1 MAYKSYGSSR
11 GFRPIQIG
19 QGALNEQRRKDEQT
33 IRSMQT
39 VRDQTEARDNE
50 IIQNLKNKFQKE
62 QANRRDNQ
70 QLEDQVYR
78 QRTEALERN
87 ARRSRQNFETE
98 QKNIAREAETWKVFS
113 ETAFETL
120 TAFGEHRKKVE
131 EVRVKKEIY
140 QNPQAIRMQ
149 TDLSHASLEQI
160 KMGHAVS
167 ADQLKEAGA
176 GSDLVVNEQTLPP
189 EWKSI
194 AEVKAVVERNRKLNS
209 WKFYADDALLKSD
222 ARTYQEIKNVL
233 EYAAIQFQR
242 DLGIAGHDFLLGDL
256 VSDQNDYI
264 GKKLTEAWTRDI
276 YEKSHNNLD
285 EAKRDFE
292 LYGIG
297 TDRAQHWLDIYSY
310 SVKNAYDEE
319 GDPADFSNVKQEYIK
334 ILSNPKLI
342 TNDASREEFLNLKT
356 LPNTRDGKITR
367 QSMAIGDLLTP
378 SEKLAAAEAWEDK
391 KDEERKR
398 DEAREKARQNE
409 LLQTGKKALLEE
421 WDGSQKQ
428 KRYIFNQLRQNH
440 VSENTLKE
448 LERYTLH
455 SDKNTDIQSAR
466 DTADALIEN
475 GQFFEANFNE
485 LPPVLRLDPK
495 YKQAYTTMEKLV
507 EETGWD
513 ESTVKGAVK
522 GLIVNDILGL
532 QGVSIDPTYNQT
544 VELALSEAKNDFY
557 KAFKDHHIGQGK
569 PAGQAKT
576 DAWAEVT
583 KDIQSGQGKWRLST
597 GSDSYSTD
605 RTIGTNHFPYFHGSS
620 EEFMVDFPLEHTKDL
635 IKKQGATVLQTNQ
648 VISSADLKQQIANV
662 NKGGAWEISQ
672 DVQDL
677 SDASGLG
684 VSEILNKQL
693 DLAGLKDQV
702 KLKPSI
708 KETTMEKV
716 KATGDGNLVNF
727 TKNLRSLDDA
737 AKARIAT
744 VEPRLQTAMSGT
756 TRFNGAT
763 HNMGTGESLY
773 IIPEQLM
780 RTPKGAQIFQ
790 QYMST
795 GRPRNGA
802 RVVSRRPVKGGGFK
816 TIVKLPEQEP
826 QYLFLFDGG
835 N

>member
-33 IRSMQT
+33 IRSLRT

-50 IIQNLKNKFQKE
+50 IIQNLQNKFQKE

-78 QRTEALERN
+78 QRTESIERN
-87 ARRSRQNFETE
+87 ARRTRQNFETE
-98 QKNIAREAETWKVFS
+98 QKNIAREAETWKIFS
-113 ETAFETL
+113 ETAYETL

-131 EVRVKKEIY
+131 EIRVKKEIY
-140 QNPQAIRMQ
+140 KNPQAILMQ
-149 TDLSHASLEQI
+149 TDLSHAALEQI
-160 KMGHAVS
+160 KMGHAVN

-176 GSDLVVNEQTLPP
+176 GSDLVVNEQTLSP

-194 AEVKAVVERNRKLNS
+194 AETKAVIERNIQQNS
-209 WKFYADDALLKSD
+209 FKFYADDILRKAE
-222 ARTYQEIKNVL
+222 AHTYEEIKNVL

-242 DLGIAGHDFLLGDL
+242 ELGIDGHDFLLGDL
-256 VSDQNDYI
+256 VKKQNEYI
-264 GKKLTEAWTRDI
+264 GKKLTDAWTNDI
-276 YEKSHNNLD
+276 YTKSQKNLT
-285 EAKRDFE
+285 ESKRDFE
-292 LYGIG
+292 LYGLG
-297 TDRAQHWLDIYSY
+297 TDRAQHWLDLYSY
-310 SVKNAYDEE
+310 SVKNSYDSE
-319 GDPADFSNVKQEYIK
+319 GNPADFSNVKQEYIK
-334 ILSNPKLI
+334 ILSDPKLI
-342 TNDASREEFLNLKT
+342 TNDASRQEFLQLKT
-356 LPNTRDGKITR
+356 LPNTRNGKITR
-367 QSMAIGDLLTP
+367 QSMTIEDLLTP
-378 SEKLAAAEAWEDK
+378 SEKEAAAEAWEDE
-391 KDEERKR
+391 KDKDRKR
-398 DEAREKARQNE
+398 DEAKEKARQND
-409 LLQTGKKALLEE
+409 LYQTGRKALLEE

-440 VSENTLKE
+440 VSEDTLKK
-448 LERYTLH
+448 LERFTLH
-455 SDKNTDIQSAR
+455 SDRNTDIQDAR
-466 DTADALIEN
+466 DKADDKIEI
-475 GQFFEANFNE
+475 GQFFESDFNE

-495 YKQAYTTMEKLV
+495 YKQAYTTMQKLV

-522 GLIVNDILGL
+522 GLIVNDVLKL

-557 KAFKDHHIGQGK
+557 KAFKDHHIGQRK
-569 PAGQAKT
+569 SAGQAKK
-576 DAWAEVT
+576 DAWEQVT
-583 KDIQSGQGKWRLST
+583 KEIQSGQGKWRLNA
-597 GSDSYSTD
+597 GSDSYKTD
-605 RTIGTNHFPYFHGSS
+605 RIIGTNHFPYFHGAS
-620 EEFMVDFPLEHTKDL
+620 EEYMVAYPPAHAKQL
-635 IKKQGATVLQTNQ
+635 IKEQGPGFLKTTQ
-648 VISSADLKQQIANV
+648 VISNADLKEQIANV

-677 SDASGLG
+677 SDVSGLG
-684 VSEILNKQL
+684 VSEILNNNL
-693 DLAGLKDQV
+693 ELAGLKDQV

-716 KATGDGNLVNF
+716 KATGDSNLVNF

-744 VEPRLQTAMSGT
+744 VEPRLQSAMSGT

-773 IIPEQLM
+773 VIPEQLR
-780 RTPKGAQIFQ
+780 RTPKGEQIFQ
-790 QYMST
+790 QYIST

-802 RVVSRRPVKGGGFK
+802 RVVSRRPAKGGGFK
-816 TIVKLPEQEP
+816 TIVKLPIQEP

>member
-33 IRSMQT
+33 IRSLRT
-39 VRDQTEARDNE
+39 VRDQTEERDNE
-50 IIQNLKNKFQKE
+50 IIQNLKSKFQKE

-98 QKNIAREAETWKVFS
+98 QKNIDREADTWKVFS
-113 ETAFETL
+113 ETAYETL
-120 TAFGEHRKKVE
+120 TAFAEHRKKVE
-131 EVRVKKEIY
+131 ETRVKKEIY
-140 QNPQAIRMQ
+140 KNPQAIRMQ

-160 KMGHAVS
+160 KMGHVVN

-176 GSDLVVNEQTLPP
+176 SSDLVVNEQTLSP

-194 AEVKAVVERNRKLNS
+194 SEVKAVVERNIKQNT
-209 WKFYADDALLKSD
+209 WKFYADDALKKSD

-242 DLGIAGHDFLLGDL
+242 DLGIDGHDHLLGDL
-256 VSDQNDYI
+256 VAKQNDYI
-264 GKKLTEAWTRDI
+264 GKKLTEGWTRDI
-276 YEKSHNNLD
+276 YEKSQKNL
-285 EAKRDFE
+285 EESKRDFE

-297 TDRAQHWLDIYSY
+297 TDRAQHWLDIHSY
-310 SVKNAYDEE
+310 TIKDSYDSE
-319 GDPADFSNVKQEYIK
+319 GNPASFSDVKQEYIN
-334 ILSNPKLI
+334 ILKNPKLI

-378 SEKLAAAEAWEDK
+378 SEKQAAAEAWEDE
-391 KDEERKR
+391 KDKERKR

-421 WDGSQKQ
+421 WDGSPKQ

-440 VSENTLKE
+440 VSEDTLKK
-448 LERYTLH
+448 LERFTLH
-455 SDKNTDIQSAR
+455 SDRNTDLQDAR
-466 DTADALIEN
+466 DKADDKIEI
-475 GQFFEANFNE
+475 GQFFESDFNE

-495 YKQAYTTMEKLV
+495 YKTAFQSMQKLA
-507 EETGWD
+507 EEGGWD
-513 ESTVKGAVK
+513 EGEVKKQVK
-522 GLIVNDILGL
+522 GLVVEDTLKL
-532 QGVSIDPTYNQT
+532 RGVSIDPIYNST
-544 VELALSEAKNDFY
+544 VEAALVDAKNDFY
-557 KAFKDHHIGQGK
+557 RYFKDHHVNQK
-569 PAGQAKT
+569 KSAVQARI
-576 DAWAEVT
+576 DAWEQVSKEVA
-583 KDIQSGQGKWRLST
+583 SRQGKWRLNT
-597 GSDSYSTD
+597 EYEGAD
-605 RTIGTNHFPYFHGSS
+605 RTIGTKHFPYFHSTSS
-620 EEFMVDFPLEHTKDL
+620 EHMVAYPPAHAKKL
-635 IKKQGATVLQTNQ
+635 IKEQGPGFLKTTQ
-648 VISSADLKQQIANV
+648 VISNADLKEQIANV
-662 NKGGAWEISQ
+662 NKGAAWEISQ
-672 DVQDL
+672 EVQDY
-677 SDASGLG
+677 SDESGLG
-684 VSEILNKQL
+684 VSEILNNNL
-693 DLAGLKDQV
+693 ELAGLKDQV
-702 KLKPSI
+702 KIKPSI

-716 KATGDGNLVNF
+716 KKAQGNSNLVNF
-727 TKNLRSLDDA
+727 TKNIRSLDDA

-790 QYMST
+790 KYIAT

-802 RVVSRRPVKGGGFK
+802 RVVSRKPVKGGGFK

>member
-33 IRSMQT
+33 IRSLRT
-39 VRDQTEARDNE
+39 VADQTEARDNE
-50 IIQNLKNKFQKE
+50 IIQNLKDKFQKE

-78 QRTEALERN
+78 QRTESIERN
-87 ARRSRQNFETE
+87 ARRTRQNFETE
-98 QKNIAREAETWKVFS
+98 QKNIAREAETWKTFS
-113 ETAFETL
+113 ETAYETL
-120 TAFGEHRKKVE
+120 TAFAEHRKKVE
-131 EVRVKKEIY
+131 EIDALKRINA
-140 QNPQAIRMQ
+140 NPSATKMQ
-149 TDLSHASLEQI
+149 TAMSDAFWEKIALDT
-160 KMGHAVS
+160 AVD
-167 ADQLKEAGA
+167 ADKIADAGG
-176 GSDLVVNEQTLPP
+176 GSDIVANTQQISP
-189 EWKSI
+189 EWKTIS
-194 AEVKAVVERNRKLNS
+194 EKKAVIKKNLGNYQTYVNSAINASGATSYEEIKRVVER
-209 WKFYADDALLKSD
+209 
-222 ARTYQEIKNVL
+222 
-233 EYAAIQFQR
+233 AAVQYSIE
-242 DLGIAGHDFLLGDL
+242 LGVGKDTHLLGEL
-256 VSDQNDYI
+256 IEQQNKVN
-264 GKKLTEAWTRDI
+264 GKLLTNAWTADI
-276 YEKSHNNLD
+276 YQKGKNAIKASE
-285 EAKRDFE
+285 RDFE
-292 LYGIG
+292 LYGLG
-297 TDRAQHWLDIYSY
+297 TDRAQHWLDILSY
-310 SVKNAYDEE
+310 NVKNSFDDE
-319 GDPADFSNVKQEYIK
+319 GDSVGLSGVKQKYVE

-342 TNDASREEFLNLKT
+342 KNDAQREEFLNLKT
-356 LPNTRDGKITR
+356 LSNTRNGVITR
-367 QSMAIGDLLTP
+367 QSMEIGKLLTP
-378 SEKLAAAEAWEDK
+378 SELQVANEAWEKK
-391 KDEERKR
+391 KDDDRKR
-398 DEAREKARQNE
+398 DETREKARQND
-409 LLQTGKKALLEE
+409 LYQSGKKALLDE
-421 WDGSQKQ
+421 WDGSPKQ
-428 KRYIFNQLRQNH
+428 ERYIFNQLRQNH
-440 VSENTLKE
+440 VSEDTLKK
-448 LERYTLH
+448 LEKFTFH
-455 SDKNTDIQSAR
+455 SDRNTDIQTAR
-466 DTADALIEN
+466 DEADGLIEI
-475 GQFFEANFNE
+475 GQFFESDFNE
-485 LPPVLRLDPK
+485 LPPVLRQDPK
-495 YKQAYTTMEKLV
+495 YKQAYTTMETLV

-522 GLIVNDILGL
+522 GLIVNDVLGL

-583 KDIQSGQGKWRLST
+583 KDIQSGQGKWRLNA
-597 GSDSYSTD
+597 GSDSYRTD
-605 RTIGTNHFPYFHGSS
+605 RKIGTNHFPYFHGAS
-620 EEFMVDFPLEHTKDL
+620 EDYNVAYPLEHTKDL
-635 IKKQGATVLQTNQ
+635 IKKEGATVLQTNQ
-648 VISSADLKQQIANV
+648 VISKADLKEQIANV

-702 KLKPSI
+702 KIKPSI

-716 KATGDGNLVNF
+716 KKAKGNSNLVNF
-727 TKNLRSLDDA
+727 TKNIRSLDDA

-780 RTPKGAQIFQ
+780 RTPKGAQILQ

-826 QYLFLFDGG
+826 KYLFLFEGG

>member
-33 IRSMQT
+33 IRSLRT

-50 IIQNLKNKFQKE
+50 IIQNLKDKFQKE

-78 QRTEALERN
+78 QRTESIERN
-87 ARRSRQNFETE
+87 ARRTRQNFETE
-98 QKNIAREAETWKVFS
+98 QKNIEREAETWKVFS
-113 ETAFETL
+113 ETASETL
-120 TAFGEHRKKVE
+120 LAFAEHRKKVE
-131 EVRVKKEIY
+131 EIDALKRINA
-140 QNPQAIRMQ
+140 NPSATKMQ
-149 TDLSHASLEQI
+149 TAMSDAYWE
-160 KMGHAVS
+160 KVAYGTAVD
-167 ADQLKEAGA
+167 ADQIADAGG
-176 GSDLVVNEQTLPP
+176 GSDIVANTQQISP
-189 EWKSI
+189 EWKTIS
-194 AEVKAVVERNRKLNS
+194 EKKAVIKKNLGNQQ
-209 WKFYADDALLKSD
+209 FYVADAINKSG
-222 ARTYQEIKNVL
+222 AFTYDEIKNVV
-233 EYAAIQFQR
+233 EKAAVQYAVE
-242 DLGIAGHDFLLGDL
+242 LGVGKDTHLLGEL
-256 VSDQNDYI
+256 IEEQNKVN
-264 GKKLTEAWTRDI
+264 GKLITEAWTTDI
-276 YEKSHNNLD
+276 HTKGKKSVAAS
-285 EAKRDFE
+285 ERDFE
-292 LYGIG
+292 LYGLG
-297 TDRAQHWLDIYSY
+297 TDRAQHWLDILSY
-310 SVKNAYDEE
+310 NVKNSFDEE
-319 GDPADFSNVKQEYIK
+319 GDSVGLAGVKQKYIE

-342 TNDASREEFLNLKT
+342 KNDAQREEFLNLKT
-356 LPNTRDGKITR
+356 LSNTRNGVITR
-367 QSMAIGDLLTP
+367 QSMEIGKLLTP
-378 SEKLAAAEAWEDK
+378 SELQVANEAWEKK
-391 KDEERKR
+391 KDDDRKR
-398 DEAREKARQNE
+398 DETREKARQND
-409 LLQTGKKALLEE
+409 LYQSGKNALLDE
-421 WDGSQKQ
+421 WDGSPKQ

-440 VSENTLKE
+440 VSEDTLKK
-448 LERYTLH
+448 LEKFTFH
-455 SDKNTDIQSAR
+455 SDRNTDIQTAR
-466 DTADALIEN
+466 DTADGLIES

-485 LPPVLRLDPK
+485 LPPVLRQDPK
-495 YKQAYTTMEKLV
+495 YKQAYTTMAKLV

-532 QGVSIDPTYNQT
+532 KGVSIDPTYNQT

-583 KDIQSGQGKWRLST
+583 KDIQAGQGKWRLGGTEYT
-597 GSDSYSTD
+597 GSD
-605 RTIGTNHFPYFHGSS
+605 RKIGTNHFPYFHGAS
-620 EEFMVDFPLEHTKDL
+620 EDFNVAYPLEHTKDL
-635 IKKQGATVLQTNQ
+635 IKKEGATVLQTNQ
-648 VISSADLKQQIANV
+648 VISKADLKEQIANV

-702 KLKPSI
+702 KIKPSI

-716 KATGDGNLVNF
+716 KKAKGNSNLVNF

-773 IIPEQLM
+773 IIPEQLR
-780 RTPKGAQIFQ
+780 RTPKGEQVFQ
-790 QYMST
+790 KYLST

>member
-1 MAYKSYGSSR
+1 
-11 GFRPIQIG
+11 
-19 QGALNEQRRKDEQT
+19 
-33 IRSMQT
+33 
-39 VRDQTEARDNE
+39 
-50 IIQNLKNKFQKE
+50 QNKVNGKL
-62 QANRRDNQ
+62 
-70 QLEDQVYR
+70 L
-78 QRTEALERN
+78 TN
-87 ARRSRQNFETE
+87 A
-98 QKNIAREAETWKVFS
+98 W
-113 ETAFETL
+113 TAD
-120 TAFGEHRKKVE
+120 
-131 EVRVKKEIY
+131 IY
-140 QNPQAIRMQ
+140 QKGKNAIK
-149 TDLSHASLEQI
+149 ASE
-160 KMGHAVS
+160 
-167 ADQLKEAGA
+167 
-176 GSDLVVNEQTLPP
+176 
-189 EWKSI
+189 
-194 AEVKAVVERNRKLNS
+194 
-209 WKFYADDALLKSD
+209 
-222 ARTYQEIKNVL
+222 
-233 EYAAIQFQR
+233 
-242 DLGIAGHDFLLGDL
+242 
-256 VSDQNDYI
+256 
-264 GKKLTEAWTRDI
+264 
-276 YEKSHNNLD
+276 
-285 EAKRDFE
+285 RDFE
-292 LYGIG
+292 LYGLG
-297 TDRAQHWLDIYSY
+297 TDRAQHWLDILSY
-310 SVKNAYDEE
+310 NVKNSFDEE
-319 GDPADFSNVKQEYIK
+319 GDSVGLSGVKQKYVE

-342 TNDASREEFLNLKT
+342 KNDAQREEFLNLKT
-356 LPNTRDGKITR
+356 LSNTKNGVITR
-367 QSMAIGDLLTP
+367 QSMEIGKLLTP
-378 SEKLAAAEAWEDK
+378 SELQIANEAWEKK
-391 KDEERKR
+391 KDDDRKR
-398 DEAREKARQNE
+398 DETREKARQND
-409 LLQTGKKALLEE
+409 LYQSGKKALLDE
-421 WDGSQKQ
+421 WDGSPKQ

-440 VSENTLKE
+440 VSEDTLKK
-448 LERYTLH
+448 LEKFTFH
-455 SDKNTDIQSAR
+455 SDRNTDIQTAR
-466 DTADALIEN
+466 DTADGLIEI
-475 GQFFEANFNE
+475 GQFFESDFNE
-485 LPPVLRLDPK
+485 LPPVLRQDPK
-495 YKQAYTTMEKLV
+495 YKQAYTTMETLV

-583 KDIQSGQGKWRLST
+583 KDIQSGQGKWRLSA
-597 GSDSYSTD
+597 GGESYTND
-605 RTIGTNHFPYFHGSS
+605 RTVGTNHFPYFHGAS
-620 EEFMVDFPLEHTKDL
+620 EDFMVAFPLEHTKDL

-648 VISSADLKQQIANV
+648 VISKADLKEQIANV
-662 NKGGAWEISQ
+662 NKGGAWEISE

-702 KLKPSI
+702 KIKPSI

-716 KATGDGNLVNF
+716 KKAKGNSNLVNF
-727 TKNLRSLDDA
+727 TKNIRSLDDA

-826 QYLFLFDGG
+826 QYLFLFEGD

>member
-50 IIQNLKNKFQKE
+50 VIENLKSKFQKE

-87 ARRSRQNFETE
+87 ARRSRQNFEIE
-98 QKNIAREAETWKVFS
+98 QRNIEKEADTWKVFS
-113 ETAFETL
+113 ETAYETL
-120 TAFGEHRKKVE
+120 LAFSDHRKKVE
-131 EVRVKKEIY
+131 EIRVKKEIY

-149 TDLSHASLEQI
+149 TDLSQASLEQI
-160 KMGHAVS
+160 KMGHAIT

-176 GSDLVVNEQTLPP
+176 GSDLVVNEQTLSP
-189 EWKSI
+189 EWQSI
-194 AEVKAVVERNRKLNS
+194 SEVSAVIERNIKQNS
-209 WKFYADDALLKSD
+209 FKFYADDFLRKSG
-222 ARTYQEIKNVL
+222 ARTYHEVKNVL

-242 DLGIAGHDFLLGDL
+242 DLGIAGHDHLLGDL
-256 VSDQNDYI
+256 IEQQNNYI
-264 GKKLTEAWTRDI
+264 GKKLTEGWTRDI
-276 YEKSHNNLD
+276 YEKSKKNLD

-310 SVKNAYDEE
+310 SVKNAYDED
-319 GDPADFSNVKQEYIK
+319 GDPSSLGNVKQEYIN

-367 QSMAIGDLLTP
+367 QSMKIGDLLTR
-378 SEKLAAAEAWEDK
+378 SEKLAAAEAWEDE
-391 KDEERKR
+391 KDKERKR

-409 LLQTGKKALLEE
+409 LFQAGKKALLEE

-440 VSENTLKE
+440 VSEDTLKK
-448 LERYTLH
+448 LERFTIH
-455 SDKNTDIQSAR
+455 SDRNTDIQTAR
-466 DTADALIEN
+466 DVADDLIEK
-475 GQFFEANFNE
+475 GQFFQADYLA
-485 LPPVLRLDPK
+485 LPPTLRQEPK
-495 YKQAYTTMEKLV
+495 YKNTYMTMEKLV
-507 EETGWD
+507 DQAGWD
-513 ESTVKGAVK
+513 ESTVYKTAKNTIINDIIKLK
-522 GLIVNDILGL
+522 GLT
-532 QGVSIDPTYNQT
+532 IDSTYNGT
-544 VELALSEAKNDFY
+544 IDLAITEATNDFY
-557 KAFKDHHIGQGK
+557 KRFKEKHITEGI
-569 PAGQAKT
+569 PAAKAKKE
-576 DAWAEVT
+576 AWGEIATEI
-583 KDIQSGQGKWRLST
+583 KSGEGKWRVST
-597 GSDSYSTD
+597 GYTGSG
-605 RTIGTNHFPYFHGSS
+605 RTVGVNHFPYFNGDADADYMI
-620 EEFMVDFPLEHTKDL
+620 EYPLAHTKKL
-635 IKKQGATVLQTNQ
+635 IEKEGATVLQTTQ
-648 VISSADLKQQIANV
+648 VISNADLKEQIANV

-672 DVQDL
+672 DVEEL

-702 KLKPSI
+702 KIKPSI
-708 KETTMEKV
+708 KERTMEKV
-716 KATGDGNLVNF
+716 KKAKGNSNLVNF
-727 TKNLRSLDDA
+727 AKNLRSLDDA

-744 VEPRLQTAMSGT
+744 VEPRLQTAMTGT

-773 IIPEQLM
+773 IIPEQLR
-780 RTPKGAQIFQ
+780 RTPKGEQVFQ
-790 QYMST
+790 KYLST

-816 TIVKLPEQEP
+816 TIIKLPQQEP